1 MVCSVC
7 NGCFNWVH
15 NARTCP
21 LGPKPKTHW
30 AILGCKNIFKEP
42 KEFYPPKKVTKPL
55 EGLLGCKNIFK
66 EPKALY
72 ARPMKVTKPD
82 PETPTESEIRVA
94 SALSEILD
102 DDGDFIVLP

>member
-1 MVCSVC
+1 MSYSK
-7 NGCFNWVH
+7 NTIKKSKSLEGLF
-15 NARTCP
+15 
-21 LGPKPKTHW
+21 
-30 AILGCKNIFKEP
+30 GCKNIFKEP
-42 KEFYPPKKVTKPL
+42 KTFYTPKKVTKPL
-55 EGLLGCKNIFK
+55 EGLLGCQNIFK